1 MSDEDIWR
9 LQRGGHDP
17 QKVYAAFHKA
27 AHHEGQPTVLLVK
40 TVKGFGMGK
49 SGEGKN
55 TAHQT
60 KKLVDE
66 DVKAFRDRWDIPIP
80 DDKLGDIKVPDIG
93 DFKDVEVIEVLV
105 KPGDTIQAEQSLV
118 TVESDKASMEI
129 PSSAAGVVKEVSVK
143 LGDKV
148 SEGSLLLMLEAK
160 AAAPASAPRAAP
172 AAPRLRRQPAAA
184 RRRAGARR
192 TGIAAAVGG
201 RGERRRV
208 DVVVPDIG
216 DFDEVAVIEVLVKPG
231 DTRRGRAEPRS
242 RSRATRRRWRFRR
255 RRRRRQGAEGQGRRQ
270 GLEGQR

>member
-80 DDKLGDIKVPDIG
+80 DDKLGDIPFFKPADTTPEMKYLHQRREALGGYLPHRRVRADEQLKVPPLETFHAVLEPTAEGREISTTQAYVRFLTQLLRDKDLGPRAVPILVDEARTFGMEGLFRQIG
-93 DFKDVEVIEVLV
+93 IYNPAGQNYTRSIASRSCTTARTNRDRCCR
-105 KPGDTIQAEQSLV
+105 
-118 TVESDKASMEI
+118 KAST
-129 PSSAAGVVKEVSVK
+129 S
-143 LGDKV
+143 
-148 SEGSLLLMLEAK
+148 
-160 AAAPASAPRAAP
+160 P
-172 AAPRLRRQPAAA
+172 AA
-184 RRRAGARR
+184 
-192 TGIAAAVGG
+192 
-201 RGERRRV
+201 
-208 DVVVPDIG
+208 
-216 DFDEVAVIEVLVKPG
+216 
-231 DTRRGRAEPRS
+231 
-242 RSRATRRRWRFRR
+242 
-255 RRRRRQGAEGQGRRQ
+255 
-270 GLEGQR
+270 